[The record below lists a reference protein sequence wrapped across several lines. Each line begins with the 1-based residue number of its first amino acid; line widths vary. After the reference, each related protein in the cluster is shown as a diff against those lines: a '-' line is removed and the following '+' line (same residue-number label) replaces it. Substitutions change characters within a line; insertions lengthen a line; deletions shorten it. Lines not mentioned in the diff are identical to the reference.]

1 MVSSTSDK
9 RYTDWVEWHRIP
21 NEKNIFSNF
30 SGVGEGG
37 RRGRPPMRNIEKS
50 CQGVHDPPTL
60 EKFENIYFSFEVS
73 SFAVHTVINSQKN
86 SETKVYS
93 GKR

>member
-1 MVSSTSDK
+1 MRTARDETS
-9 RYTDWVEWHRIP
+9 
-21 NEKNIFSNF
+21 NEKYIFSYF

-60 EKFENIYFSFEVS
+60 ETFENIYFSFEVS
-73 SFAVHTVINSQKN
+73 SLVVHTVRIHLILFPNSL
-86 SETKVYS
+86 
-93 GKR
+93 